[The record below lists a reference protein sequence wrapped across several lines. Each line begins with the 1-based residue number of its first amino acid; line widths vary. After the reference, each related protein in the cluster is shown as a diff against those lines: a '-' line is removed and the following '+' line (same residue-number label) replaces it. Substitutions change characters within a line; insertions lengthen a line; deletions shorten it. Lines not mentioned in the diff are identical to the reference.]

1 MKTSSHNKL
10 KNITINLK
18 SNIFGQDH
26 AIDLIIDILKINS
39 VGLGSRNKPIGS
51 FLFYQD
57 QQCGKTELA
66 IQLAKN
72 LEMDW

>member
-39 VGLGSRNKPIGS
+39 V
-51 FLFYQD
+51 
-57 QQCGKTELA
+57 
-66 IQLAKN
+66 
-72 LEMDW
+72 